1 MPTVRSS
8 AGVVCGVVALT
19 TLACTPALK
28 PATLTPAPVP
38 PMDSI
43 ELALFLIGDAG
54 SKAYDGEP
62 VLAELARQADSFRT
76 VKQYVVFL
84 GDNVYPRGVPPVG
97 HPARDRIG
105 DVRVQ
110 TRLTRAQLQ
119 HVPNRDA
126 SASETLNT
134 CRV

>member
-1 MPTVRSS
+1 M
-8 AGVVCGVVALT
+8 
-19 TLACTPALK
+19 LACTPALK
-28 PATLTPAPVP
+28 PATLAPAPVP

-76 VKQYVVFL
+76 VKQYVIFL

-97 HPARDRIG
+97 HPARD
-105 DVRVQ
+105 
-110 TRLTRAQLQ
+110 
-119 HVPNRDA
+119 DA
-126 SASETLNT
+126 E
-134 CRV
+134 R